1 MTVQFARKGDSVE
14 FLATLEKGPD
24 RQLLRWG
31 GIAGVAGA
39 ISMFGALAVVTFLEL
54 PDASDVRTLKDYPDI
69 AAGRIAEHFFYL
81 GALVL
86 FALHVLVLYRMLR
99 PAHPAAALFGGATAL
114 MGFITMAASSLLHI
128 STAPLSDL
136 YATAETGETASIEA
150 AWVGAQSVFDT
161 MLATGVLL
169 VPIGLLLL
177 GLAMRRFPAI
187 ASTITWLTIG
197 LGAVGII
204 GAVIAII
211 DPGSMFSALSVLGIV
226 VVIFATGWQMLRFRA
241 GVQQIGG

>member
-14 FLATLEKGPD
+14 FLATVEKGAD

-31 GIAGVAGA
+31 GVAGVAGA
-39 ISMFGALAVVTFLEL
+39 LFMFGTLLVVTMLGL
-54 PDASDVRTLKDYPDI
+54 PDASDVETLTDYPDI
-69 AAGRIAEHFFYL
+69 AAGRMAEHFLYL

-86 FALHVLVLYRMLR
+86 FTLHVLALYRMLR
-99 PAHPAAALFGGATAL
+99 PAHPAAALFGAATTV
-114 MGFITMAASSLLHI
+114 MGFITMAASSMLHI

-136 YATAETGETASIEA
+136 YVAAEAGERAAIEA

-187 ASTITWLTIG
+187 ASSIMWLTIG
-197 LGAVGII
+197 LGAVGVV
-204 GAVIAII
+204 GATIAII

-226 VVIFATGWQMLRFRA
+226 VVMLATGWQMLRVRTGMRELA
-241 GVQQIGG
+241 G

>member
-14 FLATLEKGPD
+14 FLASLEKGPD
-24 RQLLRWG
+24 RQVLRWG
-31 GIAGVAGA
+31 GIAGVTGA
-39 ISMFGALAVVTFLEL
+39 LCMFGTLLVVTMLGL
-54 PDASDVRTLKDYPDI
+54 PDASDVETLTDYPNI
-69 AAGRIAEHFFYL
+69 AAGRMAEHFLYL

-99 PAHPAAALFGGATAL
+99 PAHPAAALFGAATAL

-136 YATAETGETASIEA
+136 YEAADAGELAAIEA

-187 ASTITWLTIG
+187 ASSIMWLTVG
-197 LGAVGII
+197 LGAVGTI

-226 VVIFATGWQMLRFRA
+226 VVMLATGWQMLRVRA
-241 GVQQIGG
+241 GMRHLAD

>member
-1 MTVQFARKGDSVE
+1 MTVQFARKGDSIE
-14 FLATLEKGPD
+14 FLATVDKGAD

-39 ISMFGALAVVTFLEL
+39 ICMFATLAVVTVLAL
-54 PDASDVRTLKDYPDI
+54 PDASDVQTLTDYPDI
-69 AAGRIAEHFFYL
+69 ASGRMAEHLLYL

-86 FALHVLVLYRMLR
+86 FSLHVLVLYRMLR
-99 PAHPAAALFGGATAL
+99 TAHPAAALFGAATAV

-136 YATAETGETASIEA
+136 YETAEAGERAAIEA

-169 VPIGLLLL
+169 VPIGLVLL
-177 GLAMRRFPAI
+177 GLAMRGFPAI
-187 ASTITWLTIG
+187 ASSIMWLTIG
-197 LGAVGII
+197 IGAVGTV
-204 GAVIAII
+204 GAVIAIL
-211 DPGSMFSALSVLGIV
+211 DPGSMFSAISVLGMTV
-226 VVIFATGWQMLRFRA
+226 VLLATGWQMLRVRA
-241 GVQQIGG
+241 GMRELSG

>member
-14 FLATLEKGPD
+14 FLATVEKGAD

-31 GIAGVAGA
+31 GVAGVAG
-39 ISMFGALAVVTFLEL
+39 SLFMFGTLLVVTMLGL
-54 PDASDVRTLKDYPDI
+54 PDASDVETLTDYPDI
-69 AAGRIAEHFFYL
+69 AAGRMAEHFLYL

-86 FALHVLVLYRMLR
+86 FTLHVLALYRMLR
-99 PAHPAAALFGGATAL
+99 PSHPAAALFGAATTV
-114 MGFITMAASSLLHI
+114 MGFITMAASSMLHI

-136 YATAETGETASIEA
+136 YETAEAGERAAIEA
-150 AWVGAQSVFDT
+150 AWAGAQSVFDT

-177 GLAMRRFPAI
+177 GYAMRRFPAI
-187 ASTITWLTIG
+187 ASSITWLTIG
-197 LGAVGII
+197 LGAVGVV
-204 GAVIAII
+204 GAAIAII

-226 VVIFATGWQMLRFRA
+226 VVMLATGWQMLRVRTGMRELA
-241 GVQQIGG
+241 G